1 MHDLKNQAGAYL
13 GNVAEASSRANGFI
27 AAVALGWAALPFV
40 VQTAFFHPSNAI
52 KVQFILQGLPPPH
65 AFTSQQLTVGFIE
78 ALVALCVLLLVQMCL
93 TVLFYRNAKMQ
104 GQSVATPVLW
114 PLAAF
119 TVGTVGNGIWFYA
132 TGAFDPVGCMIGL
145 SSGVLTVIAELV
157 CNHLGRE
164 FVLGVGHAAQ
174 APMLLG
180 PASPMLLGPSY
191 GTPSMQ
197 GPVFYHIPE

>member
-27 AAVALGWAALPFV
+27 AAVAFGWAALPFV

-52 KVQFILQGLPPPH
+52 KVQSILQGLPPPH

-78 ALVALCVLLLVQMCL
+78 ALVALGVLLLVQMCL

-119 TVGTVGNGIWFYA
+119 TVGIVGDGIWFYA
-132 TGAFDPVGCMIGL
+132 SGAFDPVGCMIGL
-145 SSGVLTVIAELV
+145 TSAFVTVGGEWL
-157 CNHLGRE
+157 CNKLGRE
-164 FVLGVGHAAQ
+164 FVLGPAPQ
-174 APMLLG
+174 APLLLAPAYAPSVY
-180 PASPMLLGPSY
+180 PASPSP
-191 GTPSMQ
+191 Q
-197 GPVFYHIPE
+197 GPVSYFIP